1 MKYGL
6 LVKKLNL
13 IDKNIIVSDD
23 LKSYCSI
30 LKMEYLDAI
39 KYLIRHKYLHRI
51 MRGIFYNPSIRE
63 RKMGGFD
70 ITYREAIVK
79 ALEIKGVNDWYFGL
93 ETALKLNNLTH
104 EFFVVDY
111 ILNDKIS
118 RRKSLE
124 VFGNKI
130 KFVKVKPK
138 LCKLGIKK
146 LKYMKF
152 SDVEKTILD
161 FVYLLKYRGFSDAIV
176 KNKII
181 DYLEFASKEK
191 LLSYSK
197 KYNKKVEEFVRSL

>member
-1 MKYGL
+1 MSYGL

-13 IDKNIIVSDD
+13 VKEKIITSSD
-23 LKSYCSI
+23 LKSYCVI

-70 ITYREAIVK
+70 ITYREAIAK
-79 ALEIKGVNDWYFGL
+79 ALEIKGVKNWYLGL
-93 ETALKLNNLTH
+93 ETAIKLNNLTH
-104 EFFVVDY
+104 EFFIIDY
-111 ILNDKIS
+111 IINDKIGRS
-118 RRKSLE
+118 NSLE
-124 VFGNKI
+124 VFGNKV
-130 KFVKVKPK
+130 KFVKVKSE
-138 LCKLGIKK
+138 LCRFGIKK
-146 LKYMKF
+146 LKYVRF

-161 FVYLLKYRGFSDAIV
+161 FVYLLKYRGFSDFLI

-181 DYLEFASKEK
+181 DYLEFSSKEK

-197 KYNKKVEEFVRSL
+197 KYNKKVEEFVRLL